1 MECQRHAVDPVV
13 GVHSVM
19 GSEMGRM
26 HVARGDRLQPM
37 ARCGSLQILTRRED
51 LRCTLVQGASNPMIL

>member
-1 MECQRHAVDPVV
+1 MECQCHAVDPVV

-19 GSEMGRM
+19 GSERSRL

-37 ARCGSLQILTRRED
+37 VRFGSLQILTPRED
-51 LRCTLVQGASNPMIL
+51 LRCSPE